1 MTISI
6 ISANFKEKQFPS
18 LGMGQLNIAVI
29 IKLEPDFSEGNVS
42 YNPDGTL
49 NRAET
54 KNTLGPHSAI
64 AAHAAFFGRV
74 MYDAKVSIGT
84 MGPPIADVALQQAQQ
99 ISDAEELHLYSD
111 RLFAGADTLGTA
123 EVLRVGIQKMQEKM
137 DIVFSGHRASDG
149 ETGQTGAQTAWKLGF
164 TFLGNVISYSVD
176 LETRMVRA
184 KRLISLQG
192 FPNVIEEVE
201 APLPVFISID
211 PNYKSSYDTVS
222 QRLTFQKYQKEATK
236 RADNY
241 KDYFKIFNAKELGV
255 DETLVGLPGSP
266 TIVYKVERVP
276 KSTAT
281 RSAEVV
287 DGSDPEQIRKV
298 VAKMKEAL
306 EAMVI
311 K

>member
-1 MTISI
+1 
-6 ISANFKEKQFPS
+6 
-18 LGMGQLNIAVI
+18 MGDLNIAVI

-64 AAHAAFFGRV
+64 AAHAAFFAKV
-74 MYDAKVSIGT
+74 MYGAKVSIGT
-84 MGPPIADVALQQAQQ
+84 MGPPIADLALQQAQQ

-111 RLFAGADTLGTA
+111 RIFAGADTLGTA
-123 EVLRVGIQKMQEKM
+123 EVLKTGIEKMQGKM
-137 DIVFSGHRASDG
+137 DIVFAGHRASDG
-149 ETGQTGAQTAWKLGF
+149 ETGQTGPQTAWKLGF
-164 TFLGNVISYSVD
+164 TFLGNVISYNVD
-176 LETRMVRA
+176 MDTKTIRA

-192 FPNVIEEVE
+192 IPDIIEEIE

-211 PNYKSSYDTVS
+211 PTYKSRFDKVS
-222 QRLTFQKYQKEATK
+222 QRLAFHKYQKEATQ
-236 RADNY
+236 RAENY
-241 KDYFKIFNAKELGV
+241 KDYLKIFNAKELGV

-266 TIVYKVERVP
+266 TIVYKVERIP

-281 RSAEVV
+281 RHAEMV
-287 DGSDPEQIRKV
+287 DGSDPEQIKKV

-306 EAMVI
+306 AAMVI

>member
-1 MTISI
+1 M
-6 ISANFKEKQFPS
+6 NK
-18 LGMGQLNIAVI
+18 LNVGVI

-64 AAHAAFFGRV
+64 ATKAAFYAKV
-74 MYDAKVSIGT
+74 MYDANVSVGT
-84 MGPPIADVALQQAQQ
+84 MGPPIADSALQQAQQ
-99 ISDAEELHLYSD
+99 ICDANELHLYSD
-111 RLFAGADTLGTA
+111 RLFAGADTLATA
-123 EVLRVGIQKMQEKM
+123 EVLKTGIEKMQDKM

-149 ETGQTGAQTAWKLGF
+149 ETGQTGPQTAWKLGF
-164 TFLGNVISYSVD
+164 IFLGNVISYNLNLQSK
-176 LETRMVRA
+176 TIKA

-192 FPNVIEEVE
+192 FPDVIEEVE

-211 PNYKSSYDTVS
+211 PTYQARYHTVS
-222 QRLTFQKYQKEATK
+222 QRLAFQKYQKEATQ
-236 RADNY
+236 RARNF
-241 KDYFKIFNAKELGV
+241 KDYLKVFNAKELGV

-266 TIVYKVERVP
+266 TIVYKVERIP

-281 RSAEVV
+281 RKAQVV
-287 DGSDPEQIRKV
+287 DGSDEQQIRQV
-298 VAKMKEAL
+298 VAKMREAL
-306 EAMVI
+306 SAMVI